1 MALLKDNKSR
11 GLNPWRRFPFY
22 NIFQEDDWFG
32 DKLMSQGDM
41 VPAMNVK
48 EKEFTYEVELAAPGF
63 SKSDFHIT
71 IKDHVLKIS
80 AEKRESFEESEESYK
95 RKEFS
100 YNSFE
105 RALSLPKNI
114 NEAGEII
121 ATYEDGILNL
131 SLQKASFDQEPNRVI
146 DIE

>member
-1 MALLKDNKSR
+1 MSLIKDSKSR
-11 GLNPWRRFPFY
+11 GLNPRRRFPFY

-32 DKLMSQGDM
+32 DKFMSQGDLI
-41 VPAMNVK
+41 PAMNVK

-71 IKDHVLKIS
+71 IKDHVLNIS
-80 AEKRESFEESEESYK
+80 AEKKEKFEETEEDYK

-114 NEAGEII
+114 NEAGEIS
-121 ATYEDGILNL
+121 ATYEDGILKL
-131 SLQKASFDQEPNRVI
+131 SLQKASFNQEPNRVI